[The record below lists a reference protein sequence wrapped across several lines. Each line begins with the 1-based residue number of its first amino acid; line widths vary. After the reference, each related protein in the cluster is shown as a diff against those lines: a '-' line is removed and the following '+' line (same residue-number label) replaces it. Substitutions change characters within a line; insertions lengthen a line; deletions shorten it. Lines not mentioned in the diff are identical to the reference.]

1 MKPQSA
7 GTSLRAVVLQH
18 ESTEGLG
25 LFEPALAACGFTFV
39 RRFRQAVHADLDA
52 ELVVILG
59 GPMSVTDTAAHP
71 FLADEQAFLLERLAL
86 GLPCLGLCLG
96 AQLLASA
103 AGAEVSRGKNGA
115 EVGVGSVRLT
125 KAGLEDPV
133 LAGWSPKPVVAHW
146 HEDTF
151 SPVPDAALLAS
162 SDRYTQQAFR
172 LGASY
177 GFQFHLELTAAQLE
191 RWLDAEG
198 AWLAGHGKDAAQLK
212 AGLGKLRAAEA
223 DNQAL
228 VERLAHHFAKVARG
242 G

>member
-1 MKPQSA
+1 MKPQSP

-18 ESTEGLG
+18 EAHEGLG

-71 FLADEQAFLLERLAL
+71 FLAEEQAFLLERLAL
-86 GLPCLGLCLG
+86 GRPCLGLCLG

-103 AGAEVSRGKNGA
+103 AGAEVLRGKNGA
-115 EVGVGSVRLT
+115 EIGVGHVRLT
-125 KAGLEDPV
+125 KAGQDDPV
-133 LAGWSPKPVVAHW
+133 LAGWSAKPTVAHW

-151 SPVPDAALLAS
+151 TAVPDAALLAS

-172 LGASY
+172 VGATY
-177 GFQFHLELTAAQLE
+177 AFQFHLELTAADYE
-191 RWLDAEG
+191 RWLDGEG
-198 AWLAGHGKDAAQLK
+198 AWLASHGKDVAQLK

-223 DNQAL
+223 DNRAL

-242 G
+242 